1 MFAKKIFRPSM
12 IGVGHSGQCYNE
24 AIINVFLV
32 NLAIDLICDCMHTTG
47 LAARPES
54 NGKYV

>member
-1 MFAKKIFRPSM
+1 M